1 MSKDKYTSIFS
12 LQMEATVFII
22 LQMFFAARW
31 TKCLRTAY
39 RQKGLLRVMSTFQR
53 SLVQLYEQ
61 TSMSLFL

>member
-12 LQMEATVFII
+12 CQMEATVFII
-22 LQMFFAARW
+22 LQMFFATRG

-39 RQKGLLRVMSTFQR
+39 RQKGLLRVMSTFQC